1 MYNYLSYLSN
11 KRVKEFETL
20 FNNRLEENKIPSL
33 SVKNIAEKTV
43 NQLKKVY
50 YFQDLLEKNY
60 KRKLLKVLKKKER
73 AVPVFVSKMTSEVTD
88 PDAPNRYKKV
98 RNNFYFFKL
107 PKLRENTI
115 PS

>member
-11 KRVKEFETL
+11 KRVKEFETH
-20 FNNRLEENKIPSL
+20 FNNRSM

-50 YFQDLLEKNY
+50 YNQDLLEKNY

-73 AVPVFVSKMTSEVTD
+73 TGPVFVNKMTSGVTD

>member
-50 YFQDLLEKNY
+50 YNQDLLEKNY
-60 KRKLLKVLKKKER
+60 KRKLLKKKER
-73 AVPVFVSKMTSEVTD
+73 AVPVFVSKMTSAVTD

-107 PKLRENTI
+107 PKLRENPI
-115 PS
+115 PN